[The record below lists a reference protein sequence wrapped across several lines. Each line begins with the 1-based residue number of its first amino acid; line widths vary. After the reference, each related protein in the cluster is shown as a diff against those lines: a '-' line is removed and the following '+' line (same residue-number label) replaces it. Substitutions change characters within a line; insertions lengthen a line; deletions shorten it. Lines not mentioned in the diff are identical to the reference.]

1 MMTVSIVQTDTIILH
16 IISNA
21 YHAMRPVKHVI
32 IHSIL
37 MIALNATMDIIKA
50 IIGRAIIHTHAVN
63 AQMDANVVILLLFAM
78 NVLMATC

>member
-1 MMTVSIVQTDTIILH
+1 MMTVSIVQMDTIILH
-16 IISNA
+16 IVNNA

-32 IHSIL
+32 ILNIL